1 MRALLFMTALVIA
14 TDIPSSIN
22 TVEKLAVWSANVL
35 FNLNSGVTA
44 VEGDNYTQR
53 AAQSGNFYIAATDLT
68 RHVARQSI
76 ELDAAYSIGAAK
88 PWAYAKELSQKPLTA
103 DMKAN

>member
-1 MRALLFMTALVIA
+1 MTALVL

-22 TVEKLAVWSANVL
+22 TVEKLVVWGGNVL
-35 FNLNSGVTA
+35 FNLNSNVTA
-44 VEGDNYTQR
+44 TEGDNYSQR
-53 AAQSGNFYIAATDLT
+53 AAQSGNFYIAATDTT

-76 ELDAAYSIGAAK
+76 ELDNGYSIGASK
-88 PWAYAKELSQKPLTA
+88 PWSYAKELSQKPLTA